1 MTTQS
6 LFSGPFFDYLM
17 QQEPLCSA
25 EFFVK
30 GSSTMLFQRDDRLY
44 RLTLDGCGHNF
55 VAEES
60 ALGNPGVTRIIR
72 DYGPVAPA
80 DQDQTGEEF
89 YWLAEVEWL
98 KPLDPDQELGQ
109 QVQAL
114 LDELT
119 DFEGQVQ
126 SNELPAFREHCLAMA
141 ECRPEF
147 ASLLRTLVRAAD
159 FGLRWEADA
168 DLSLSNIMRRPST
181 GELVCSDV
189 IYSTGYDA
197 LTDEQQAHMDALR
210 RAILVPA

>member
-1 MTTQS
+1 MTTKS

-30 GSSTMLFQRDDRLY
+30 GSSTMLFQRDGRLY

-98 KPLDPDQELGQ
+98 EPLDPDQELGQ
-109 QVQAL
+109 QVQVL

-119 DFEGQVQ
+119 DGEEQVQ
-126 SNELPAFREHCLAMA
+126 WNELPAFRERCLAMA

-147 ASLLRTLVRAAD
+147 ASLFHTLARAAD
-159 FGLRWEADA
+159 FGLPWEADA
-168 DLSLSNIMRRPST
+168 DLFLSNIMRRPST

-189 IYSTGYDA
+189 ICSTLYG
-197 LTDEQQAHMDALR
+197 LTDEQQARMDALR
-210 RAILVPA
+210 RAILIPV

>member
-1 MTTQS
+1 MSETT
-6 LFSGPFFDYLM
+6 LFQGPFFDYLM

-25 EFFVK
+25 EFFVD
-30 GSSTMLFQRDDRLY
+30 GTSAMLFQRDGRLY

-55 VAEES
+55 VAGES

-80 DQDQTGEEF
+80 DQDQTGKVF

-98 KPLDPDQELGQ
+98 APLDPDQELGQ

-114 LDELT
+114 LDALT
-119 DFEGQVQ
+119 DGEEQLQ
-126 SNELPAFREHCLAMA
+126 PNELPAFSERCLAMA
-141 ECRPEF
+141 KCRPEF
-147 ASLLRTLVRAAD
+147 ASLLHTLARAAD
-159 FGLRWEADA
+159 FGLPSRAHT
-168 DLSLSNIMRRPST
+168 DLFLSNIMRRPSS

-189 IYSTGYDA
+189 ICSTEYDA
-197 LTDEQQAHMDALR
+197 LTDEQQARMDALH

>member
-1 MTTQS
+1 MSETT
-6 LFSGPFFDYLM
+6 LFQGPFFDYLM

-25 EFFVK
+25 DFFVD
-30 GSSTMLFQRDDRLY
+30 GSSAMLFQRDGRLY

-55 VAEES
+55 VAGES
-60 ALGNPGVTRIIR
+60 ALGNPGATRIIR

-80 DQDQTGEEF
+80 DQDQTGKEF

-98 KPLDPDQELGQ
+98 EPLDPDQELGQ

-114 LDELT
+114 RDELT
-119 DFEGQVQ
+119 DGEEQVGG
-126 SNELPAFREHCLAMA
+126 SELPAFGERCLAMA

-147 ASLLRTLVRAAD
+147 ASLLRTLARAAD
-159 FGLRWEADA
+159 FGLPWEGHA

-189 IYSTGYDA
+189 ICSTLYG
-197 LTDEQQAHMDALR
+197 LTDNQQARMDALR
-210 RAILVPA
+210 RSILVPA